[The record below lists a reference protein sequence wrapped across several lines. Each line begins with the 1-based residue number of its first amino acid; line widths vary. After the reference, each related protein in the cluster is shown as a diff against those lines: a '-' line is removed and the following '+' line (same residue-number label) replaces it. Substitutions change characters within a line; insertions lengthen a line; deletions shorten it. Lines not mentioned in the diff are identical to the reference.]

1 MDVEEYVDAF
11 RALFEERF
19 GGEDVAALTR
29 GMSTEELEAMPPFPF
44 PKFLFP
50 KGTFPDGLR
59 FDESSFTAPP
69 KVKAF
74 VDEHGEDALAALA
87 SELAAKAA
95 KNRGAGGETLTRGG
109 LSEEEE
115 LRAFI
120 MDAMKDELDGL
131 QFPEGEDMDEAMA
144 RLMESM
150 QDFAGGINGL
160 GRDYGDSSDGENG
173 EFGYGSPSYGSP
185 SYGSPRFGG
194 RRSSG
199 VASDDSER
207 SYTHTS
213 ALEVRRWLDA
223 AKAGDLI
230 TMQILHKEQPSLVH
244 ERSSGVGHTAAH
256 WAAAKGHVGALT
268 WLLDACSFDP
278 NFSNACG
285 ATALHSAAANGQ
297 ETCAALL
304 VARGARTD
312 KVDEI
317 GESPCDV
324 AIRMQRSGKLIDILG
339 GDTARTG
346 VFCGVCE
353 ELPVVQE
360 EDEIP
365 AIELDKDAQR
375 RWLGAAKAG
384 DLGVMRTILDA
395 DENLLYANG
404 DGTNYG
410 FSGNTAMHWAASK
423 NHVECIRWLYARG
436 MDPNVIN
443 KGDSTPAHSAAG
455 SGALEALRTL
465 VHECGADV
473 DRANDVDERPIDIA
487 THRGYHDV
495 VTLLKTGA
503 ALETLREEF
512 LRQGSYT
519 IKRAKGVLDSFAA
532 NDASCRGLSEK
543 SEIVAKIQSYV
554 DALPVRIERKCVAP
568 KPQLRGAV
576 TAPEPVDEIVT
587 RKARDR
593 ANELLAAQDFTAA
606 IASYSMA
613 IRLDRANAALFC
625 ERSAA
630 NLGAGKIEDALADA
644 KTAVKLDARLGIAYA
659 AQAAALSAASLHA
672 EAVKVCRAGLLE
684 DAECDALRTQIVASE
699 RAIADDRARY
709 EKMWGDERKV

>member
-1 MDVEEYVDAF
+1 
-11 RALFEERF
+11 
-19 GGEDVAALTR
+19 
-29 GMSTEELEAMPPFPF
+29 
-44 PKFLFP
+44 
-50 KGTFPDGLR
+50 
-59 FDESSFTAPP
+59 
-69 KVKAF
+69 
-74 VDEHGEDALAALA
+74 
-87 SELAAKAA
+87 
-95 KNRGAGGETLTRGG
+95 
-109 LSEEEE
+109 
-115 LRAFI
+115 
-120 MDAMKDELDGL
+120 
-131 QFPEGEDMDEAMA
+131 
-144 RLMESM
+144 
-150 QDFAGGINGL
+150 
-160 GRDYGDSSDGENG
+160 
-173 EFGYGSPSYGSP
+173 
-185 SYGSPRFGG
+185 
-194 RRSSG
+194 
-199 VASDDSER
+199 
-207 SYTHTS
+207 
-213 ALEVRRWLDA
+213 
-223 AKAGDLI
+223 
-230 TMQILHKEQPSLVH
+230 
-244 ERSSGVGHTAAH
+244 
-256 WAAAKGHVGALT
+256 
-268 WLLDACSFDP
+268 
-278 NFSNACG
+278 
-285 ATALHSAAANGQ
+285 
-297 ETCAALL
+297 
-304 VARGARTD
+304 
-312 KVDEI
+312 
-317 GESPCDV
+317 
-324 AIRMQRSGKLIDILG
+324 
-339 GDTARTG
+339 
-346 VFCGVCE
+346 
-353 ELPVVQE
+353 
-360 EDEIP
+360 
-365 AIELDKDAQR
+365 
-375 RWLGAAKAG
+375 
-384 DLGVMRTILDA
+384 
-395 DENLLYANG
+395 
-404 DGTNYG
+404 
-410 FSGNTAMHWAASK
+410 
-423 NHVECIRWLYARG
+423 